1 MCGGE
6 LTVFIDVI
14 EPKQRI
20 IIIGSGHVALSL
32 AKLADIVGFDVVIV
46 DDDEERANKK
56 RFPMAKEII
65 TGNLNE
71 ILDKVNV
78 SSRDFVV
85 IAYGAQPDRDYLAL
99 KKMIM
104 KNPAYI
110 GLLGSKA
117 RVLTLIKELKESG
130 IGDEILKPLHAPVG
144 LDIGAQSPE
153 EIGVS
158 ILAEIISARRKP
170 SSSNEINSISH
181 TKELKIEAGSS

>member
-1 MCGGE
+1 
-6 LTVFIDVI
+6 
-14 EPKQRI
+14 
-20 IIIGSGHVALSL
+20 
-32 AKLADIVGFDVVIV
+32 
-46 DDDEERANKK
+46 
-56 RFPMAKEII
+56 MAKEII

-85 IAYGAQPDRDYLAL
+85 ITYGAQPDRDYLAL

-104 KNPAYI
+104 KKPAYI

-130 IGDEILKPLHAPVG
+130 IGDEMLKPLHAPVG

-181 TKELKIEAGSS
+181 TKELKIETGSS